1 MFYAVKKGRKT
12 GVFDNWADAQAAT
25 AGFSGAEFRKYKTKE
40 EAAAYLEDRDV
51 WAEKVSEDN
60 KNGYLVAFTDGSY
73 DKDLNRYS
81 YGVCLRN
88 L

>member
-1 MFYAVKKGRKT
+1 MFYAVKKGHKT
-12 GVFDNWADAQAAT
+12 GVFDNWTDAQAAT

-60 KNGYLVAFTDGSY
+60 KNG
-73 DKDLNRYS
+73 
-81 YGVCLRN
+81 
-88 L
+88 